1 MIDQVAWVLVSAGL
15 VLAVWGVVGAVR
27 AARPSGPQLL
37 AMAVLETCLLLQ
49 AAVAGVHLA
58 GGADVPSTGTVV
70 AYLVVSVLVLPAGA
84 FWGIADRSRWG
95 NGVIAVAC
103 VVAAVLTVRLVQVWG
118 G

>member
-1 MIDQVAWVLVSAGL
+1 MVDVLAWLLVAASLA
-15 VLAVWGVVGAVR
+15 LAVWALVGTLR
-27 AARPSGPQLL
+27 AARPADTQLL
-37 AMAVLETCLLLQ
+37 ALAALEVLLLAQ
-49 AAVAGVHLA
+49 AVVAGARLA

-70 AYLVVSVLVLPAGA
+70 GYLVVSVIVLPAGV

-103 VVAAVLTVRLVQVWG
+103 VVTAVLTVRLVQVWG